1 MGGPKGAGRPGD
13 AYDMPDGF
21 DATGVAGGSTSMH
34 ASTNAAAGNG
44 GYEMPVSVQAG
55 QGSHDDGA
63 YDEVKPYDEI
73 DSAAP
78 YCTMRLLTRTPKW
91 TSLTTRLVKMKL
103 NFEKS

>member
-1 MGGPKGAGRPGD
+1 MLGGPKGAGRPGD

-55 QGSHDDGA
+55 QGSHDD
-63 YDEVKPYDEI
+63 DEVKPYDEI

-78 YCTMRLLTRTPKW
+78 YDEVINPYAEVDKPYDEVGQNETEL
-91 TSLTTRLVKMKL
+91 
-103 NFEKS
+103 

>member
-1 MGGPKGAGRPGD
+1 MLGGPKGAGRPGD

-78 YCTMRLLTRTPKW
+78 YDEVINPYAEVDKPYDEVGQNETEL
-91 TSLTTRLVKMKL
+91 
-103 NFEKS
+103 